1 MPKNALFP
9 GKIIRER
16 LVRKNMSELDFS
28 EAVGLTLVGL
38 LQLLNGQAIINIS
51 LAKRLAEIIGESV
64 NYWIDMDIK
73 YWESKI

>member
-1 MPKNALFP
+1 MPKSALFP
-9 GKIIRER
+9 GKIIRDQ
-16 LVRKNMSELDFS
+16 LAKKNMSELDFS

-51 LAKRLAEIIGESV
+51 LARRLAETIGESV
-64 NYWIDMDIK
+64 NYWIDMDIE